1 MRPREASFDSPF
13 FGIFAFRLVG
23 QAGGGLASE
32 YLPQYGWPALGCTG
46 LLPCLGLCLA
56 CLAEMAGGGRRCR
69 QAEEE
74 E

>member
-1 MRPREASFDSPF
+1 M
-13 FGIFAFRLVG
+13 
-23 QAGGGLASE
+23 ASE
-32 YLPQYGWPALGCTG
+32 YLPQYGWPALGCIG